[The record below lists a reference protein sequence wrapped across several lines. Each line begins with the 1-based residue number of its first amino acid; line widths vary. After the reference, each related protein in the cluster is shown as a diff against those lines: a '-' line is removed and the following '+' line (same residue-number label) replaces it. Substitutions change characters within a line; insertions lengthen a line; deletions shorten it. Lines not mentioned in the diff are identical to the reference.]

1 MDTTIGIDL
10 TTVAVLVGVEMA
22 VVLAMLLPTTITDS
36 SSMDAAE
43 DSATINQTG
52 MLLLFIVQY
61 IFDYLALREG
71 GRLTFNLVCNKR
83 ARKIFPGPQKIR

>member
-36 SSMDAAE
+36 SSTDAAE

-52 MLLLFIVQY
+52 MPLLSIVQY

-71 GRLTFNLVCNKR
+71 AAHF
-83 ARKIFPGPQKIR
+83 